1 MDISPCS
8 SLSSHFTASC
18 AACCST
24 LDILLIGGVPL
35 SEPATR
41 YGPFVMNT
49 KEEILQAIE
58 GYQNVQMGKI
68 AIQ

>member
-1 MDISPCS
+1 
-8 SLSSHFTASC
+8 
-18 AACCST
+18 
-24 LDILLIGGVPL
+24 L